1 MAFDPD
7 AYLASR
13 TSSTFDPDKYLADKG
28 ESPDDAPTKAESFIR
43 GGAQGLTLGHADEIT
58 GALES
63 ATSDKSY
70 EQARD
75 ESRAKY
81 DAAKKENPWSY
92 GAGDVAGSIPAYTGA
107 TIVTGGN
114 PIAGAAL
121 AGAVQGEGSS
131 DAPLLSGDT
140 AKRAAIGGTV
150 GAAMGAVGE
159 GVSRLL
165 NPEGLTEVAE
175 NQAAKAT
182 GANTADFRNLG
193 EDRVRAAGRAAL
205 DNDVITHTGSTE
217 DMAEKVVGMNKQAG
231 QKIGDVL
238 KSVDGGVDPQQ
249 AIADLDKLGARLQP
263 TDENMR
269 LIERAKELIRRN
281 AGIDDTP
288 GRFYTQPGA
297 APEAAG
303 ASASR
308 IPASRVGGSV
318 PASRAVDPFTGAPTE
333 PQAPSF
339 GLPRD
344 PYTIGGGIEGD
355 GGIMPPQPG
364 VTPPP
369 ALGAEGPGVV
379 GTKPMSDNPML
390 GAMQPEKPI
399 PFDKMNAIKSEL
411 QGQASWAE
419 PAAHQETKRAI
430 AGTVRNTLD
439 TTLEGASPTAEDF
452 KAFQD
457 AKKLYG
463 NSINLSDFLEKRAAR
478 EFGRSGLSVSDLGAM
493 KLATGTTP
501 AKMAGLGAWKMWRQ
515 YGNQNMALAADWL
528 SKAGPD
534 LLKQFGEFAPTLVK
548 GGEDG
553 ASGARGDELRPFT
566 TKPGVSGGH
575 GGKRQ

>member
-75 ESRAKY
+75 ESRVKY

-165 NPEGLTEVAE
+165 KPEGLAEMAE

-205 DNDVITHTGSTE
+205 DNGVITHTGSTE
-217 DMAEKVVGMNKQAG
+217 DMAEKVVGMNQEAG
-231 QKIGDVL
+231 QKIGDIL
-238 KSVDGGVDPQQ
+238 KSVEGGVDPQS

-263 TDENMR
+263 TDENLR
-269 LIERAKELIRRN
+269 LVEKAKELIRRN
-281 AGIDDTP
+281 AGAEPTN
-288 GRFYTQPGA
+288 
-297 APEAAG
+297 
-303 ASASR
+303 
-308 IPASRVGGSV
+308 
-318 PASRAVDPFTGAPTE
+318 DPFTG
-333 PQAPSF
+333 
-339 GLPRD
+339 
-344 PYTIGGGIEGD
+344 
-355 GGIMPPQPG
+355 
-364 VTPPP
+364 TPPEP
-369 ALGAEGPGVV
+369 
-379 GTKPMSDNPML
+379 
-390 GAMQPEKPI
+390 KPI
-399 PFDKMNAIKSEL
+399 PFDKMNAIKTEM

-452 KAFQD
+452 KAFQE
-457 AKKLYG
+457 AKKMYG

-548 GGEDG
+548 AAKTGPAALVVTNYVLLQQSPAYRAAMEGNDNEQ
-553 ASGARGDELRPFT
+553 P
-566 TKPGVSGGH
+566 
-575 GGKRQ
+575 Q